1 MGTTAQK
8 LERLIDTKNGLRE
21 IITAK
26 GVPVSESDTFN
37 SYIDKVA
44 AIKSDLAEVSITANG
59 TYKATD
65 QGVDGFSSVT
75 VNVETGGSGGAS
87 LGSKTITENG
97 IYNATKDGFDGYYSV
112 DVNVPNAGK
121 LIDKTIT
128 DVGTFNPSDDGAD
141 GYSSV
146 TVDIDPETISASTDK
161 FTVNFYDGNDK
172 LLLQVLDVPYGGF
185 AEYPNVGG
193 IKTDPSFGTFYGW
206 NPPPN
211 NIKRNTNCYAR
222 YSAEGRPTETNEII
236 QSWET
241 IIEAEDKG
249 LSIPIGMFKYLHLG
263 VVDGVNYGSIR
274 MQKVYEGE
282 GASTS
287 TWVAMDLI
295 PVQKAYSAEFKEW
308 HECDLRTFLNGEF
321 FTNVM
326 PQVLKDAIVPVT
338 KFSWGYS
345 NIMVESLDKIWI
357 PSYTELCTG
366 TVISEIGVSYSDIFV
381 DNKSRIKYSSLNTA
395 IASQYFTRSVV
406 NGSRLDINPGR
417 RFTITSS
424 GTSTYTS
431 QNTDKYPFLIGFCI

>member
-59 TYKATD
+59 TYKASD

-97 IYNATKDGFDGYYSV
+97 IYNATKEGLDGYYSV
-112 DVNVPNAGK
+112 DVNVPNTGK

-128 DVGTFNPSDDGAD
+128 GVGTFNPSDDGAD

-146 TVDIDPETISASTDK
+146 TVDIDPETISAPTDK
-161 FTVNFYDGNDK
+161 FTVNFYDGSDK

-193 IKTDPSFGTFYGW
+193 IKADPSFGTFYGW

-222 YSAEGRPTETNEII
+222 YSSEGRPTETNEII

-249 LSIPIGMFKYLHLG
+249 LSIPIGMFKRLHLG

-295 PVQKAYSAEFKEW
+295 PVEKKMDSTSPFGAWDES
-308 HECDLRTFLNGEF
+308 DLRTYLNGEF
-321 FTNVM
+321 FTNIM
-326 PQVLKDAIVPVT
+326 PQVLKDVIVPVT
-338 KFSWGYS
+338 KFSQGF
-345 NIMVESLDKIWI
+345 NNQEVQTLDKIWI
-357 PSYTELCTG
+357 PSFTELCLGTKTSEPG
-366 TVISEIGVSYSDIFV
+366 TVYSDIFV
-381 DNKSRIKYSSLNTA
+381 DDKSRIRKPSGST
-395 IASQYFTRSVV
+395 SPTSYFTRTISD
-406 NGSRLDINPGR
+406 S
-417 RFTITSS
+417 ITSGNNS
-424 GTSTYTS
+424 RIVVIGTGNWSTNYS
-431 QNTDKYPFLIGFCI
+431 NSAMDGFLIGFCI

>member
-37 SYIDKVA
+37 SYIDKIA

-59 TYKATD
+59 TYKASD

-97 IYNATKDGFDGYYSV
+97 IYNATKEGLDGYYSV

-128 DVGTFNPSDDGAD
+128 NVGTFNPSDDGAD

-146 TVDIDPETISASTDK
+146 TVDIDPETISAPTDK
-161 FTVNFYDGNDK
+161 FTVNFYDGSDN

-193 IKTDPSFGTFYGW
+193 IKADPSFGTFYGW

-249 LSIPIGMFKYLHLG
+249 LSIPIGMFKRLHLG
-263 VVDGVNYGSIR
+263 VVDGINYGSIR

-287 TWVAMDLI
+287 TWVAMDLV
-295 PVQKAYSAEFKEW
+295 PVSKYLDSTDPFDAWDGS
-308 HECDLRTFLNGEF
+308 DLRTYLNGEF
-321 FTNVM
+321 FTNIM

-338 KFSWGYS
+338 KFSQGY
-345 NIMVESLDKIWI
+345 NNQEVQTLDKIWI
-357 PSYTELCTG
+357 PSFTELRLGTKTSEPG
-366 TVISEIGVSYSDIFV
+366 TVYSDIFV
-381 DNKSRIKYSSLNTA
+381 DNQSRIRVPSGGTSPSA
-395 IASQYFTRSVV
+395 YFTR
-406 NGSRLDINPGR
+406 
-417 RFTITSS
+417 TIDDGTSS
-424 GTSTYTS
+424 GNYNRIAVI
-431 QNTDKYPFLIGFCI
+431 NTGSWTTVYSNSSMDGFLIGFCI